1 MVKEVF
7 SFIYEAPTSNKLFSK
22 PKNFND
28 IPVLSNLVSGINIQ
42 KKDGNVK
49 TCDDAF
55 SEYLISFMNKTNRKY
70 FSLMLKFIL
79 LFREC
84 YDISKNK
91 DKKEEEK
98 KAVTNSLSPQ
108 ELPDLCNEFFA
119 FLEQNEFFGI
129 TENAEENEIVEII
142 LHFCTWLFKS
152 GYTSSKLSLAS

>member
-1 MVKEVF
+1 MV
-7 SFIYEAPTSNKLFSK
+7 SRN
-22 PKNFND
+22 
-28 IPVLSNLVSGINIQ
+28 NIQ
-42 KKDGNVK
+42 NKDGNIK
-49 TCDDAF
+49 TCDEAF

-91 DKKEEEK
+91 EKNEKEK
-98 KAVTNSLSPQ
+98 QAVTNSLPPQ
-108 ELPDLCNEFFA
+108 DLPDLCNEFFA
-119 FLEQNEFFGI
+119 FLEENEFFGI
-129 TENAEENEIVEII
+129 NENGEGNEIVEII

>member
-1 MVKEVF
+1 M
-7 SFIYEAPTSNKLFSK
+7 
-22 PKNFND
+22 
-28 IPVLSNLVSGINIQ
+28 VSGNKAENI
-42 KKDGNVK
+42 K

-55 SEYLISFMNKTNRKY
+55 SEYLISFRDKTNRKY
-70 FSLMLKFIL
+70 FSLMLKLIL

-98 KAVTNSLSPQ
+98 QALTNSLAPQ

-119 FLEQNEFFGI
+119 FLEQNGFFGI
-129 TENAEENEIVEII
+129 TETGEENEIVEII
-142 LHFCTWLFKS
+142 LHFCTWLFKR